1 MIIRTLQSL
10 RFVFIMLVVLSHY
23 IGPSFDFGGECGVSF
38 FFILSGF
45 VLSIAFS
52 EKISKELFNT
62 KIFFNKQLIKIYP
75 LHIITFIIM
84 FVLDI
89 RLDKYCNPVAA
100 IANLLLLQ
108 SWVPADS
115 FYFVANS
122 PSWFLC
128 DILFFY
134 LVFSSLN
141 KYILC
146 ANNRKLFSISIVV
159 LFLYI
164 CLMVVLPSYLVN
176 PILYANPLTRLLDFL
191 IGIILYK
198 LYVSDIGIALKNK
211 LYTKSTLAVSIME
224 LSLILL
230 VVITAIIYP
239 HLPPRVRTVSIF
251 WLSIPLFIFFFAL
264 TDKHS
269 GFISKILQYK
279 TMLWLG
285 NISFCIY
292 IIHAPALRIFNSI
305 SVNAGITELTFVHFI
320 LFSILL
326 ILFSHISNV
335 CNIAFISRIK
345 KAFFNNKL

>member
-1 MIIRTLQSL
+1 MIRTLQSL

-45 VLSIAFS
+45 VLSIAYS

-134 LVFSSLN
+134 LMFSSLN
-141 KYILC
+141 KYILY

-176 PILYANPLTRLLDFL
+176 PILYANPLTRLLDFV

-198 LYVSDIGIALKNK
+198 LYISDKGTALKDK
-211 LYTKSTLAVSIME
+211 LNTKSTLSVSIIE

-230 VVITAIIYP
+230 VVITAFVYP
-239 HLPPRVRTVSIF
+239 HLPQRVRTVSIF
-251 WLSIPLFIFFFAL
+251 WLSIPLFILFFAL

-269 GFISKILQYK
+269 GIISKILQCK

-285 NISFCIY
+285 NISFYIY

-305 SVNAGITELTFVHFI
+305 SIHIGDEGISFIYFIIFTAILIALSHF
-320 LFSILL
+320 
-326 ILFSHISNV
+326 SN
-335 CNIAFISRIK
+335 I
-345 KAFFNNKL
+345 FNNRIVYKINSLYNNVTR